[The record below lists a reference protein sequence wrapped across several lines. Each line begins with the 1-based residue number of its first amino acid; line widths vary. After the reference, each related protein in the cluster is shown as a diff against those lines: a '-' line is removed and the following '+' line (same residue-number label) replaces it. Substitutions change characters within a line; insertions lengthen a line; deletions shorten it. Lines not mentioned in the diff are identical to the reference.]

1 MVSGARSI
9 LWPMMGEDDTMRRLL
24 GAGQPS
30 AHLEPLDDHVVIQ
43 PSDDDHETRAGLIIP
58 ASAES
63 AVHAGVVVAV
73 GDDVT
78 GVAPGDKVVYPRAAA
93 IDVRLGGDPVVIVR
107 RRDIVAR
114 VAE

>member
-1 MVSGARSI
+1 
-9 LWPMMGEDDTMRRLL
+9 
-24 GAGQPS
+24 
-30 AHLEPLDDHVVIQ
+30 
-43 PSDDDHETRAGLIIP
+43 
-58 ASAES
+58 
-63 AVHAGVVVAV
+63 V

-93 IDVRLGGDPVVIVR
+93 IDVRLGGNPVVIVR